1 MRVRGLRPRRARVD
15 PRQPAEWATSDRNG
29 MIGQQV
35 KLKWQYDWN
44 GNTLKNKRILI
55 HEDELDKPQRQLGN
69 LVLPADPV
77 PIHNPRVEQYLID
90 EEIRR
95 VDMDGVQRI
104 DMSGNQR
111 IASNLQ
117 D

>member
-1 MRVRGLRPRRARVD
+1 MRRYHPRRTRTN
-15 PRQPAEWATSDRNG
+15 PRNPEEWGTSDRGG
-29 MIGQQV
+29 MVGNHNKMV
-35 KLKWQYDWN
+35 WQWDWR
-44 GNTLKNKRILI
+44 GNALVNTRVLI

-77 PIHNPRVEQYLID
+77 PIMNPRVEQYFID
-90 EEIRR
+90 EEIQR

-104 DMSGNQR
+104 DMSGIPR